1 MRFSHYLLFLLF
13 GILLTTTIT
22 ATVRGQT
29 QTAYELQVGA
39 SGDSDSVGNSGVQAQ
54 IETNAQNVYLPDTA
68 ETFWVGDNLANG
80 AFIQFGYELLVPGSY
95 CLYGE
100 RIGAN
105 GNCFGSSDYV
115 GSGDARWWWEYW
127 PNAYG
132 TDFYFGI
139 GQAYS
144 AGPDGSWHTYQ
155 IVPNVANGWNFV
167 FDGTI
172 VRSFNDYQ
180 VSISKDPAFVVAEEI
195 TGATSASGNLGPVE
209 FRNLEYLNDVG
220 WQNVTSLTAI
230 LDCNTSNQL
239 GVYPNCGISIP
250 YGVSMNGPNDILA
263 GSGQNEVLAGT
274 VLWTNSPTLTLPTL
288 TLQVPSQVQ
297 ITLDG
302 VSQLPGE
309 IQTALPTGA
318 HYVSVPSFV
327 QLSNETRLRFIEWL
341 DWSATAQVITD
352 PNITI
357 ILTSNHSLST
367 VYVTQYELT
376 LVSSIMI
383 GSSSF
388 NNAPWGNWYDSD
400 STANFT
406 VPTPNIPM
414 MLVNFTAS
422 TPRILMIFDGWY
434 DESGALVT
442 TSQTGAILMNGPHIL
457 EARWQPNYIVLGGG
471 FLLVITL
478 VAVIPKRRSKAK
490 SEDET
495 TRPIEHEGPETA
507 LDSDENA
514 VLQDDCWFFGS
525 DNNWKAG
532 TLFLTDQNWIEFVIS
547 EGRFIKRYVRDHY
560 YHVSSVRNVRVE
572 NRQSDQP
579 SLAIDW
585 TYHDE
590 ELTYRYD
597 SLDDPEKWKRK
608 ILKIKDTTMQ
618 PTSHRRKAKGP
629 SKPAKQLCIGCGSA
643 LPKGSKYCNQCGE
656 KQP

>member
-22 ATVRGQT
+22 TAVRGQT

-100 RIGAN
+100 RFGAN

-132 TDFYFGI
+132 MDFYFGI

-172 VRSFNDYQ
+172 VKSFNDYQ
-180 VSISKDPAFVVAEEI
+180 VSISKDPAFVIAEEI

-230 LDCNTSNQL
+230 SDCNTSNQL
-239 GVYPNCGISIP
+239 GVYPNCGIRIP

-263 GSGQNEVLAGT
+263 GPGQNEVLAGT

-297 ITLDG
+297 ITLNG

-309 IQTALPTGA
+309 IQSPLLVGT
-318 HYVSVPSFV
+318 YNVSVPSFV
-327 QLSNETRLRFIEWL
+327 QLNNETRLAFIEWN
-341 DWSATAQVITD
+341 DGNYIFTN

-357 ILTSNHSLST
+357 PLTSDYST
-367 VYVTQYELT
+367 SAVYVTQYQLT
-376 LVSSIMI
+376 FVSSIMI
-383 GSSSF
+383 GPWSF
-388 NNAPWGNWYDSD
+388 NYTSSENWYDSG
-400 STANFT
+400 STENFT
-406 VPTPNIPM
+406 VSTPNIPNTPVSIPNI
-414 MLVNFTAS
+414 LVA
-422 TPRILMIFDGWY
+422 FDGCY
-434 DESGALVT
+434 GESGNLVT
-442 TSQTGAILMNGPHIL
+442 TSQTGTILMDGPQIL
-457 EARWQPNYIVLGGG
+457 EARWQPNYVVIVGG
-471 FLLVITL
+471 LVLVMTL

-490 SEDET
+490 SEDKT
-495 TRPIEHEGPETA
+495 TRTIEHEGPETA
-507 LDSDENA
+507 LESDANA
-514 VLQDDCWFFGS
+514 VLQDSCTFRTNVKFGIVTR
-525 DNNWKAG
+525 DG
-532 TLFLTDQNWIEFVIS
+532 TLFLTDQNWIEFVTS
-547 EGRFIKRYVRDHY
+547 EGVIDKRYVRDHY

-572 NRQSDQP
+572 NKQSDQP

-585 TYHDE
+585 VYDQIYFE

-597 SLDDPEKWKRK
+597 FLNDPEEWRRK
-608 ILKIKDTTMQ
+608 IFEIKDTTLQ
-618 PTSHRRKAKGP
+618 PTSHRRKAKGT
-629 SKPAKQLCIGCGSA
+629 SKSTGQFCIGCGSA
-643 LPKGSKYCNQCGE
+643 LPKDSKYCNKCVE